1 MGHPPSGSR
10 PGSPNGSFL
19 TVTWIALY
27 IKNMDVDLLHLF
39 IYLFIL
45 QNSPNAIYLF
55 IFQNSPNAI
64 YLFIFIF
71 SLQKIIPMAIDL
83 LN

>member
-1 MGHPPSGSR
+1 MP
-10 PGSPNGSFL
+10 F
-19 TVTWIALY
+19 I
-27 IKNMDVDLLHLF
+27 HLF
-39 IYLFIL
+39 F

-71 SLQKIIPMAIDL
+71 SLQKKIPMAIDL